1 MCTHGKCV
9 NMNGGYMCICSPGF
23 VAAPDGKVCI
33 GKIKIFV
40 VVRLWIKIW
49 IVTVDSHSHMYH
61 SSVKYKTVMV
71 DNTCINK
78 STINYR
84 NKSDRS
90 QYNISPDLGQA

>member
-1 MCTHGKCV
+1 MYHSSVKYKTVMVDSHSHMYHSSV
-9 NMNGGYMCICSPGF
+9 N
-23 VAAPDGKVCI
+23 
-33 GKIKIFV
+33 
-40 VVRLWIKIW
+40 
-49 IVTVDSHSHMYH
+49 SHSHMYH

-84 NKSDRS
+84 NKSDRG